1 MSAGFVNG
9 VLQTNLTGLVYANS
23 ITNPASS
30 VAYNTNVFS
39 PTIGG
44 SLTTGTTT
52 YSVQNGQFTKIGNRL
67 FFDIEIIFTAA
78 TGTGDLQVQNLP
90 FAANDSNSS
99 LAVAAVDGIDWPNN
113 QGTYI
118 AAKVLASS
126 TYLVL
131 VCYHGTNAPQNVQMP
146 SGSGSYTIT
155 VSGSYQTEN

>member
-9 VLQTNLTGLVYANS
+9 VLQTNLSGLVYANS
-23 ITNPASS
+23 ITNPCSATT
-30 VAYNTNVFS
+30 YNTNVFF
-39 PTIGG
+39 PTIAG

-67 FFDIEIIFTAA
+67 FFDIEIIFTAT

-90 FAANDSNSS
+90 FQANDSNSS
-99 LAVAAVDGIDWPNN
+99 LAVAAVNGIDWPNN

-118 AAKVLASS
+118 AANILSAS

-131 VCYHGTNAPQNVQMP
+131 TCYHDTNAPQNIQMP
-146 SGSGSYTIT
+146 SGSGSYTIN
-155 VSGSYQTEN
+155 VSGSYQTES

>member
-67 FFDIEIIFTAA
+67 FFDIEIIFTAT

-90 FAANDSNSS
+90 FQANDSNSS
-99 LAVAAVDGIDWPNN
+99 LAVAAVDGIQWPTN
-113 QGTYI
+113 QESYI
-118 AAKVLASS
+118 VAKVVSAS

-131 VCYHGTNAPQNVQMP
+131 TCFDPTNPPGNIQMP
-146 SGSGSYTIT
+146 SGTGSYTIN
-155 VSGSYQTEN
+155 VSGSYQTES